1 MTLTFGCIFSFIG
14 LHKPD
19 LKLGVCLACD
29 SAVCLTD
36 VSLDPL
42 CVCVCFCG
50 LSLQR
55 CNSPTWKIT
64 IDQRHKMSKTLLSLQ
79 AHLGVAE
86 ECFRHHRV
94 GLVQAGVAFQS
105 VSYS

>member
-1 MTLTFGCIFSFIG
+1 MTLTFSSIFSFIG
-14 LHKPD
+14 LNKPD

-29 SAVCLTD
+29 SAACLTD
-36 VSLDPL
+36 VSLDL
-42 CVCVCFCG
+42 LYVCFCG

-94 GLVQAGVAFQS
+94 GLVQADVAFQS